1 MKGIKTW
8 FSNWGVRHNLV
19 LFLLMVL
26 LVAAVVSLP
35 QSQSRDPKVPENWSF
50 TLPAGDAIE
59 GEKVFAKM
67 QCYSCHTVQGRYFVD
82 PAEKPGEIGP
92 DLTAAYARL
101 PREYLA
107 ESIVNFKRLL
117 AHGNFQ
123 LKFTALDGASRMGDY
138 SRIMTVRELI
148 DIVEYIKQLR

>member
-1 MKGIKTW
+1 MKGFKPR
-8 FSNWGVRHNLV
+8 FSNWGVRHNLAV
-19 LFLLMVL
+19 SLLL
-26 LVAAVVSLP
+26 ILVVVAIVSLP
-35 QSQSRDPKVPENWSF
+35 RSQSQAPRVPEDWRF
-50 TLPAGDAIE
+50 TLPDGDAME

-67 QCYSCHTVQGRYFVD
+67 QCYSCHTVPGRHFVD

-107 ESIVNFKRLL
+107 ESIVNFERFL

-123 LKFTALDGASRMGDY
+123 LKYTALDGTSRMGDY
-138 SRIMTVRELI
+138 SRIMIVRELI
-148 DIVEYIKQLR
+148 DVVEYIKQLR